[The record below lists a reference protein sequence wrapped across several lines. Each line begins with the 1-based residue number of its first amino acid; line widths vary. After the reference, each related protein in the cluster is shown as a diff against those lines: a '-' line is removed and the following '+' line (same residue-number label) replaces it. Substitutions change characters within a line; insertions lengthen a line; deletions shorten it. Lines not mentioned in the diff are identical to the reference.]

1 MKIAL
6 INKSDSTG
14 GAAVV
19 TYRLMQAL
27 RDAGADARMLVLE
40 KLQDDQW
47 VKSYASPLVD
57 KYNFLSERW
66 NIFTHNKFSRK
77 NLFKVDTAKWG
88 RNIASNKW
96 IKEADVIMLNWINQ
110 GALSLRGIE
119 KLCKTGKPMIWTM
132 HDMWNCTGICHHA
145 YECDGYKGVCRGCRY
160 LSDDSIKFD
169 LSTRVQA
176 AKDKLYKLY
185 PNLCFVAVSNW
196 LADRCRES
204 RLMHNVM
211 LTTIPNAIDI
221 DLFKY
226 EKQENGNLGIPKGK
240 ITIVMGAARL
250 DDTIK
255 GFDILIGTT
264 EYLRQNKPDLA
275 GKLHLVL
282 YGNIRDKSLLDR
294 LQLPYTYLGTI
305 KGIERLVNIYTQADI
320 VLSTSLY
327 ETLPGTLI
335 EGQAC
340 GCVPVSFGFGG
351 QSDIIDHGI
360 SGYIADTLGKEYIA
374 EGIEWATNTIID
386 RKFLHEEV
394 ARKFS
399 SKVVA
404 QKYLDLCQSLL
415 SQ

>member
-1 MKIAL
+1 
-6 INKSDSTG
+6 
-14 GAAVV
+14 
-19 TYRLMQAL
+19 
-27 RDAGADARMLVLE
+27 
-40 KLQDDQW
+40 
-47 VKSYASPLVD
+47 
-57 KYNFLSERW
+57 
-66 NIFTHNKFSRK
+66 
-77 NLFKVDTAKWG
+77 
-88 RNIASNKW
+88 
-96 IKEADVIMLNWINQ
+96 
-110 GALSLRGIE
+110 
-119 KLCKTGKPMIWTM
+119 
-132 HDMWNCTGICHHA
+132 
-145 YECDGYKGVCRGCRY
+145 
-160 LSDDSIKFD
+160 
-169 LSTRVQA
+169 
-176 AKDKLYKLY
+176 
-185 PNLCFVAVSNW
+185 
-196 LADRCRES
+196 
-204 RLMHNVM
+204 
-211 LTTIPNAIDI
+211 
-221 DLFKY
+221 
-226 EKQENGNLGIPKGK
+226 
-240 ITIVMGAARL
+240 MGAARL

-305 KGIERLVNIYTQADI
+305 KGIERLVDIYTQADI

-374 EGIEWATNTIID
+374 EGIEWAANTIID